1 MPKHQNKILL
11 TIIIVF
17 SFTAGNSQNIN
28 LKNDICQIKN
38 HLAGELPRNEKRSWI
53 YSRDGDK
60 KKHVNPAAI
69 LLGGSLYIYQNVI
82 SKHLSADCLFS
93 PSCSEFSKQSIR
105 EFGVVKGILSSI
117 DRVNRCNRIAEHD
130 LKNFSRN
137 PLTNRYNDP
146 VSRYR
151 KGKGDDSV

>member
-1 MPKHQNKILL
+1 MISSHTKDLSGL
-11 TIIIVF
+11 TKLF
-17 SFTAGNSQNIN
+17 WSCRFTSSCSN
-28 LKNDICQIKN
+28 LIFRCS
-38 HLAGELPRNEKRSWI
+38 SWI

-151 KGKGDDSV
+151 KGKGDDSD